1 MNGAELGIVVAT
13 YPEGSSIDVVMIKDG
28 SRLSNVQVATSSAS
42 SNTGI
47 ADLADIG
54 APAGDTRWDITQ
66 PVERLVRGI
75 IMFVQG
81 VPICTGFLFPQV
93 GQMTFQ
99 RKNFKVER
107 HASDVYSTI
116 NASGDMETY
125 HPSGSYFRIGASPA
139 HEDLTGQ
146 DYDRQWKIANNTGS
160 AVHAHLAVANAGSIV
175 ATVDID
181 PQGNVTLMHRGNLTT
196 TTTGNATLNVSGTT
210 TINSTG
216 NLSIQSQGN
225 VTVNTSS
232 AATLTA
238 NGGVTI
244 SGGGAV
250 SITGALV
257 SLN

>member
-13 YPEGSSIDVVMIKDG
+13 YPEGSSIDVVMIRDG

-42 SNTGI
+42 TNTGI

-54 APAGDTRWDITQ
+54 APSGDARWDITQ

-93 GQMTFQ
+93 GQMAFH

-116 NASGDMETY
+116 NANGDMETY
-125 HPSGSYFRIGASPA
+125 HPSGTYFRIGSSPA

-146 DYDRQWKIANNTGS
+146 DYDQHWKIAKNTGS
-160 AVHAHLAVANAGSIV
+160 AVHAHLAVANAGSVV

-181 PQGNVTLMHRGNLTT
+181 PQGNVTLMNLGKLTSN
-196 TTTGNATLNVSGTT
+196 TTGDATLSIGGQATVNV
-210 TINSTG
+210 TG
-216 NLSIQSQGN
+216 NITFSTQGVAN
-225 VTVNTSS
+225 ISANGSVIISS
-232 AATLTA
+232 A
-238 NGGVTI
+238 GSVSI
-244 SGGGAV
+244 SGAP
-250 SITGALV
+250 V